1 NCPQTE
7 KQLLLLPLWLS
18 FMSCHQL
25 LSDHAGTFSSL
36 AVADIVF
43 LVDGSWSIGAEN
55 FEQIRQFLYT
65 LVDSFDVRPDHVRI
79 SLVQYSNSPR
89 TEFLLNTFQDKAD
102 ILQYI
107 SKLPYMG
114 GGTHTGQGLDFM
126 LKEHF
131 VPVAGSRAAQK
142 VPQIAVVITDG
153 KSQDNVESHAQDL
166 KRRGIVLY
174 AIGIKDADE
183 DQLREIAN
191 EPYSQH
197 VYSVGG
203 LLQTVCI
210 SMEDQRQGNEHPQ
223 NYCTHFL
230 SVIANLV
237 GDASALFGSTN
248 VTVCCCEESG
258 RDAESDCKAAKLAD
272 IVFIVDESGSIGTS
286 NFQLVRTFLY
296 SIINGLEVSTTR
308 VRVGIVT
315 YNDRATA
322 QVYLNSFSDKKELL
336 NFIKILPYHG
346 GGTRTGAALNRK
358 DRGVQQV
365 AVVITDGE
373 SQDNVSQPAAELR
386 RAGVTVYSV
395 GVKDAKEAQ
404 LVEMASYPS
413 KKHVFIVDSFK
424 ILCQNILRQNSP
436 YFCISFPGCVQT
448 DEADIFFLI
457 DHSGSIYPS
466 DFHDMKKFII
476 EFLQTFRIGPQHVRM
491 GVVKY
496 ADSPNLEFDLNTYTD
511 TKALEK
517 AVEGIKQVG
526 GGTETGR
533 ALKYMSPLFTE
544 AMASRGHKVPEYLVV
559 ITDGKSSDEVKA
571 PAAALRAQG
580 VIVYA
585 IGVKNADQTELRE
598 IAGDSKKTFFDL
610 ESQLALELCDPH
622 RGESELRPSKHSEPS
637 QSEVSSPAGCRLL
650 GHVTFL

>member
-1 NCPQTE
+1 MPSVKPTC
-7 KQLLLLPLWLS
+7 S
-18 FMSCHQL
+18 
-25 LSDHAGTFSSL
+25 ASL
-36 AVADIVF
+36 CTQEAVADIVF

-191 EPYSQH
+191 EPYIAVNFIGPSNFEAGKEFLRNVVSGFDIGPDKVRVGLAQYSDQTYQEFLLKDHMDKQALLSEISEFPYRTGGTETGKAIDFLLDTYFTKEAGSRASQRVPQIAVIITDGDSTDDVVAPAQRLRQH
-197 VYSVGG
+197 GVIVFAIGVGDANQNELQAIASRPTQRFLFTINSYQALAALRGG

-248 VTVCCCEESG
+248 VTVCCCEESM
-258 RDAESDCKAAKLAD
+258 
-272 IVFIVDESGSIGTS
+272 I
-286 NFQLVRTFLY
+286 
-296 SIINGLEVSTTR
+296 
-308 VRVGIVT
+308 
-315 YNDRATA
+315 
-322 QVYLNSFSDKKELL
+322 
-336 NFIKILPYHG
+336 
-346 GGTRTGAALNRK
+346 
-358 DRGVQQV
+358 
-365 AVVITDGE
+365 
-373 SQDNVSQPAAELR
+373 
-386 RAGVTVYSV
+386 
-395 GVKDAKEAQ
+395 
-404 LVEMASYPS
+404 
-413 KKHVFIVDSFK
+413 
-424 ILCQNILRQNSP
+424 
-436 YFCISFPGCVQT
+436 
-448 DEADIFFLI
+448 
-457 DHSGSIYPS
+457 
-466 DFHDMKKFII
+466 
-476 EFLQTFRIGPQHVRM
+476 
-491 GVVKY
+491 
-496 ADSPNLEFDLNTYTD
+496 
-511 TKALEK
+511 
-517 AVEGIKQVG
+517 
-526 GGTETGR
+526 
-533 ALKYMSPLFTE
+533 
-544 AMASRGHKVPEYLVV
+544 
-559 ITDGKSSDEVKA
+559 
-571 PAAALRAQG
+571 
-580 VIVYA
+580 
-585 IGVKNADQTELRE
+585 
-598 IAGDSKKTFFDL
+598 
-610 ESQLALELCDPH
+610 
-622 RGESELRPSKHSEPS
+622 
-637 QSEVSSPAGCRLL
+637 
-650 GHVTFL
+650 